1 MHGMS
6 RTVFDVSRSVT
17 DRAWVDR
24 IDDSSRAVALAMVQQ
39 HGLPDVVARI
49 LAGRDVPLEALPG
62 FLDPRLRDLMPDPFV
77 LTAME
82 PAALKIVGAIERDEI
97 IAVFGDYDVDGA
109 TSAALLAGFLDK
121 AGARRLIHIPDRL
134 TEGYGPNV
142 EAVATLVAAGAQ
154 LLVTVDCGTTGHEP
168 ILEAARLGVPTVV
181 LDHHQ
186 APEQLPEAYAIVN
199 PNRLDDLSGLG
210 HLCAAGVVF
219 MTLVAVNR
227 ILRARGFWEKRGGE
241 PDLMAMLDLVALGT
255 VADVVPLVGLNRAFV
270 RQGIAVMRRRDRLG
284 LRALADSARLD
295 GPIAPYHLGFL
306 FGPRINAGGRIGDAA
321 LGARLLLTGDENEAA
336 KIATE
341 LERLN
346 RERQEIEV
354 RMVEEAEAEALL
366 SVGLDENAAGIIVV
380 ASSHWHPG
388 IVGLVASRL
397 KDRFQRPVFALALDQ
412 NGFATGSGRS
422 VQGIDLGRAVRE
434 AVEQKVLIKGGGHA
448 MAAGLTIIAD
458 KIPELRAFFET
469 RLGADASRL
478 RAEQS
483 LVIDAAIMAGGA
495 TLSLLTEIDRAGP
508 YGSGHP
514 EPLFAFGAHRVVD
527 AMEVGTNHVRAK
539 LKAGDGKTLEAIAF
553 RAANQPIGIAL
564 MKNRGGVLHLAG
576 SLAINRYRGGETVQ
590 LRIMDVATPA
600 AH

>member
-49 LAGRDVPLEALPG
+49 LAGRDVPIDALPG
-62 FLDPRLRDLMPDPFV
+62 YLDPRLRDLMPDPFV

-82 PAALKIVGAIERDEI
+82 PAALKIVGAIEREEI
-97 IAVFGDYDVDGA
+97 IAIFGDYDVDGA

-576 SLAINRYRGGETVQ
+576 SLAINRSRGGETVQ

>member
-1 MHGMS
+1 MS

-17 DRAWVDR
+17 DRVWVDR

-49 LAGRDVPLEALPG
+49 LAGRDVPIDALPG

-77 LTAME
+77 MTAME

-97 IAVFGDYDVDGA
+97 IAIFGDYDVDGA

-380 ASSHWHPG
+380 ASSNWHPG

>member
-17 DRAWVDR
+17 DRAWLDR

-49 LAGRDVPLEALPG
+49 LAGRDVPIDALPG
-62 FLDPRLRDLMPDPFV
+62 YLDPRLRDLMPDPFV

-82 PAALKIVGAIERDEI
+82 PTALKIVGAIERDEI
-97 IAVFGDYDVDGA
+97 IAIFGDYDVDGA

-121 AGARRLIHIPDRL
+121 AGVRRLIHIPDRL

-168 ILEAARLGVPTVV
+168 IREAARLGVPTVV

>member
-1 MHGMS
+1 MS

-49 LAGRDVPLEALPG
+49 LAGRDVPIDALPG
-62 FLDPRLRDLMPDPFV
+62 YLDPRLRDLMPDPFV

-97 IAVFGDYDVDGA
+97 IAIFGDYDVDGA

-142 EAVATLVAAGAQ
+142 EAVATLVAAGAK
-154 LLVTVDCGTTGHEP
+154 LLITVDCGTTGHEP

-186 APEQLPEAYAIVN
+186 APEELPEAYAIVN

-219 MTLVAVNR
+219 MTLIAVNR

>member
-17 DRAWVDR
+17 DRVWVDR
-24 IDDSSRAVALAMVQQ
+24 IDDASRAVALAMVQQ

-49 LAGRDVPLEALPG
+49 LAGRDIAVDALPG
-62 FLDPRLRDLMPDPFV
+62 YLDPRLRDLMPDPFV

-82 PAALKIVGAIERDEI
+82 AAALRIAGAIERDEI
-97 IAVFGDYDVDGA
+97 IAIFGDYDVDGA
-109 TSAALLAGFLDK
+109 ASAALLAGFLDK
-121 AGARRLIHIPDRL
+121 ARARRLIHIPDRL

-142 EAVATLVAAGAQ
+142 EAVRLLVDAGAK
-154 LLVTVDCGTTGHEP
+154 LLVTVDCGTTGHEA
-168 ILEAARLGVPTVV
+168 ILEAARLGVSTVV

-186 APEQLPEAYAIVN
+186 APEELPQAYAIVN

-210 HLCAAGVVF
+210 YLCAAGVVF
-219 MTLVAVNR
+219 MTLIAVNR
-227 ILRARGFWEKRGGE
+227 ILRARGFWGKRGGE
-241 PDLMAMLDLVALGT
+241 PDFMAMLDLVALGT
-255 VADVVPLVGLNRAFV
+255 VADIVPLIGLNRAFV
-270 RQGIAVMRRRDRLG
+270 RQGISVMRRRDRLG
-284 LRALADSARLD
+284 LRALADGARLD

-321 LGARLLLTGDENEAA
+321 LGVRLLLTADESEAA

-366 SVGLDENAAGIIVV
+366 SVGLDENAAGIILV
-380 ASSHWHPG
+380 ASANWHPG

-397 KDRFQRPVFALALDQ
+397 KDRFQRPAFALAIDS

-422 VQGIDLGRAVRE
+422 VRGIDLGRAVRE
-434 AVEQKVLIKGGGHA
+434 AVEQRISIKGGGHA

-458 KIPELRAFFET
+458 KIPELRAFFES

-478 RAEQS
+478 RSEQS

-495 TLSLLTEIDRAGP
+495 TLSLLAEIDRAGP
-508 YGSGHP
+508 YGSGCP
-514 EPLFAFGAHRVVD
+514 EPIFAFSAHRIVD

-539 LKAGDGKTLEAIAF
+539 LQAGDGKTLEAIAF
-553 RAANQPIGIAL
+553 RAANQPIGLAL
-564 MKNRGGVLHLAG
+564 MKNRGGVLHVAG
-576 SLAINRYRGGETVQ
+576 SLAVNRYRGGETVQ
-590 LRIMDVATPA
+590 LRIMDVARPA
-600 AH
+600 TH

>member
-49 LAGRDVPLEALPG
+49 LAGRDVPIDALPG

-77 LTAME
+77 MTAME

-109 TSAALLAGFLDK
+109 TSVALLAGFLDS

-168 ILEAARLGVPTVV
+168 IREAARLGVPTVV

-422 VQGIDLGRAVRE
+422 VHGIDLGRAVRE

>member
-1 MHGMS
+1 MS
-6 RTVFDVSRSVT
+6 RTVFNVSRSVT

-24 IDDSSRAVALAMVQQ
+24 IDDSSRLVALAMVQQ

-49 LAGRDVPLEALPG
+49 LAGRDVPIDALPG
-62 FLDPRLRDLMPDPFV
+62 YLDPRLRDLMPDPFV

-97 IAVFGDYDVDGA
+97 IAIFGDYDVDGA
-109 TSAALLAGFLDK
+109 TSAALLAGFLDS

-142 EAVATLVAAGAQ
+142 EAVRLLVDDGAK

-186 APEQLPEAYAIVN
+186 APEELPEAYAIVN

>member
-77 LTAME
+77 MTAME

-97 IAVFGDYDVDGA
+97 IAIFGDYDVDGA

-186 APEQLPEAYAIVN
+186 APEELPEAYAIVN

>member
-1 MHGMS
+1 MS

-49 LAGRDVPLEALPG
+49 LAGRDVPIDALPG

-77 LTAME
+77 MTAME

-109 TSAALLAGFLDK
+109 TSVALLAGFLDS

-168 ILEAARLGVPTVV
+168 IREAARLGVPTVV

>member
-1 MHGMS
+1 MS

-49 LAGRDVPLEALPG
+49 LAGRDVPIDALPG
-62 FLDPRLRDLMPDPFV
+62 YLDPRLRDLMPDPFV

-97 IAVFGDYDVDGA
+97 IAIFGDYDVDGA

-397 KDRFQRPVFALALDQ
+397 KDRFQRPVFALAVDQ

>member
-1 MHGMS
+1 MS

-49 LAGRDVPLEALPG
+49 LAGRDVPIDALPG
-62 FLDPRLRDLMPDPFV
+62 YLDPRLRDLMPDPFV

-82 PAALKIVGAIERDEI
+82 PAALKIVGAIEGDEI
-97 IAVFGDYDVDGA
+97 IAIFGDYDVDGA
-109 TSAALLAGFLDK
+109 TSAALLAGFLDR

-380 ASSHWHPG
+380 ASSNWHPG

>member
-77 LTAME
+77 MTAME

-97 IAVFGDYDVDGA
+97 IAIFGDYDVDGA
-109 TSAALLAGFLDK
+109 PSAALLAGFLDK
-121 AGARRLIHIPDRL
+121 SGARRLIHIPDRL

-186 APEQLPEAYAIVN
+186 APEELPEAYAIVN

>member
-97 IAVFGDYDVDGA
+97 IAIFGDYDVDGA

-121 AGARRLIHIPDRL
+121 SGARRLIHIPDRL

-186 APEQLPEAYAIVN
+186 APEELPEAYAIVN

-380 ASSHWHPG
+380 ASSNWHPG

>member
-1 MHGMS
+1 MS

-49 LAGRDVPLEALPG
+49 LAGRDVPIDALPG
-62 FLDPRLRDLMPDPFV
+62 YLDPRLRDLMPDPFV

-97 IAVFGDYDVDGA
+97 IAIFGDYDVDGA

-168 ILEAARLGVPTVV
+168 IREAARLGVPTVV

-458 KIPELRAFFET
+458 KIPELRAFFEM

-553 RAANQPIGIAL
+553 RAANQPIGVAL

>member
-1 MHGMS
+1 MS

-49 LAGRDVPLEALPG
+49 LAGRDVPIDALPG
-62 FLDPRLRDLMPDPFV
+62 YLDPRLRDLMPDPFV
-77 LTAME
+77 MTAME

-97 IAVFGDYDVDGA
+97 IAIFGDYDVDGA

-142 EAVATLVAAGAQ
+142 EAVRLLVDDGAK

-380 ASSHWHPG
+380 ASSNWHPG

>member
-1 MHGMS
+1 MS

-49 LAGRDVPLEALPG
+49 LAGRDVPIDALPG
-62 FLDPRLRDLMPDPFV
+62 YLDPRLRDLMPDPFV

-97 IAVFGDYDVDGA
+97 IAIFGDYDVDGA

-168 ILEAARLGVPTVV
+168 IREAARLGVPTVV

-366 SVGLDENAAGIIVV
+366 SVGLDENAACIIVV

-553 RAANQPIGIAL
+553 RAANQPIGVAL

>member
-1 MHGMS
+1 
-6 RTVFDVSRSVT
+6 
-17 DRAWVDR
+17 
-24 IDDSSRAVALAMVQQ
+24 
-39 HGLPDVVARI
+39 
-49 LAGRDVPLEALPG
+49 
-62 FLDPRLRDLMPDPFV
+62 
-77 LTAME
+77 
-82 PAALKIVGAIERDEI
+82 
-97 IAVFGDYDVDGA
+97 
-109 TSAALLAGFLDK
+109 
-121 AGARRLIHIPDRL
+121 
-134 TEGYGPNV
+134 
-142 EAVATLVAAGAQ
+142 
-154 LLVTVDCGTTGHEP
+154 
-168 ILEAARLGVPTVV
+168 
-181 LDHHQ
+181 
-186 APEQLPEAYAIVN
+186 
-199 PNRLDDLSGLG
+199 
-210 HLCAAGVVF
+210 

-397 KDRFQRPVFALALDQ
+397 KDRFQRPVFALAVDQ

>member
-1 MHGMS
+1 MS

-49 LAGRDVPLEALPG
+49 LAGRDVPIDALPG
-62 FLDPRLRDLMPDPFV
+62 YLDPRLRDLMPDPFV
-77 LTAME
+77 MTAME

-97 IAVFGDYDVDGA
+97 IAIFGDYDVDGA

-219 MTLVAVNR
+219 MTLIAVNR
-227 ILRARGFWEKRGGE
+227 ILRAREFWEKRGGE

-295 GPIAPYHLGFL
+295 GPITPYHLGFL

-366 SVGLDENAAGIIVV
+366 TVGLDENAAGIIVV

-448 MAAGLTIIAD
+448 MAAGLTIIAN

-590 LRIMDVATPA
+590 LRITDVATPA

>member
-49 LAGRDVPLEALPG
+49 LAGRDVPIDALPG
-62 FLDPRLRDLMPDPFV
+62 YLDPRLRDLMPDPFV

-97 IAVFGDYDVDGA
+97 IAIFGDYDVDGA

-168 ILEAARLGVPTVV
+168 IREAARLGVPTVV

-478 RAEQS
+478 RVEQS

>member
-49 LAGRDVPLEALPG
+49 LAGRDVPIDALPG
-62 FLDPRLRDLMPDPFV
+62 YLDPRLRDLMPDPFV

-97 IAVFGDYDVDGA
+97 IAIFGDYDVDGA

-168 ILEAARLGVPTVV
+168 IREAARLGVPTVV

-380 ASSHWHPG
+380 ASSNWHPG

-397 KDRFQRPVFALALDQ
+397 KDRFQRPVFALAIDQ

-564 MKNRGGVLHLAG
+564 MKNRGGVLHVAG

>member
-1 MHGMS
+1 MS

-49 LAGRDVPLEALPG
+49 LAGRDVPIDALPG

-97 IAVFGDYDVDGA
+97 IAIFGDYDVDGA

-422 VQGIDLGRAVRE
+422 VQGIDLGRAVRD

-539 LKAGDGKTLEAIAF
+539 LKAGDGKTLDAIAF

>member
-1 MHGMS
+1 MS

-77 LTAME
+77 MTAME

-97 IAVFGDYDVDGA
+97 IAIFGDYDVDGA
-109 TSAALLAGFLDK
+109 TSVALLAGFLDS

-168 ILEAARLGVPTVV
+168 IREAARLGVPTVV

-366 SVGLDENAAGIIVV
+366 TVGLDENAAGIIVV

>member
-1 MHGMS
+1 MS

-77 LTAME
+77 MTAME

-97 IAVFGDYDVDGA
+97 IAIFGDYDVDGA

-590 LRIMDVATPA
+590 LRITDVATPA

>member
-77 LTAME
+77 MTAME

-97 IAVFGDYDVDGA
+97 IAIFGDYDVDGA

-186 APEQLPEAYAIVN
+186 APEELPEAYAIVN

-397 KDRFQRPVFALALDQ
+397 KDRFQRPVFALAVDQ

>member
-17 DRAWVDR
+17 DRAWLDR

-49 LAGRDVPLEALPG
+49 LAGRDVPIDALPG
-62 FLDPRLRDLMPDPFV
+62 YLDPRLRDLMPDPFV

-97 IAVFGDYDVDGA
+97 IAIFGDYDVDGA

-121 AGARRLIHIPDRL
+121 AGVRRLIHIPDRL

-168 ILEAARLGVPTVV
+168 IREAARLGVPTVV

-366 SVGLDENAAGIIVV
+366 SVGLDENAACIIVV

>member
-49 LAGRDVPLEALPG
+49 LAGRDVPIDALPG

-77 LTAME
+77 MTAME

-109 TSAALLAGFLDK
+109 TSVALLAGFLDS

-168 ILEAARLGVPTVV
+168 IREAARLGVPTVV

>member
-97 IAVFGDYDVDGA
+97 IAIFGDYDVDGA

-380 ASSHWHPG
+380 ASSNWHPG

>member
-49 LAGRDVPLEALPG
+49 LAGRDVPIDALPG
-62 FLDPRLRDLMPDPFV
+62 YLDPRLRDLMPDPFV

-97 IAVFGDYDVDGA
+97 IAIFGDYDVDGA

-564 MKNRGGVLHLAG
+564 MKNRGCVLHLAG

>member
-1 MHGMS
+1 MS

-49 LAGRDVPLEALPG
+49 LAGRDVPIDALPG
-62 FLDPRLRDLMPDPFV
+62 YLDPRLRDLMPDPFV
-77 LTAME
+77 MTAME

-97 IAVFGDYDVDGA
+97 IAIFGDYDVDGA

-168 ILEAARLGVPTVV
+168 IREAARLGVPTVV

>member
-77 LTAME
+77 MTAME

-97 IAVFGDYDVDGA
+97 IAIFGDYDVDGA

-168 ILEAARLGVPTVV
+168 IREAARLGVPTVV

-366 SVGLDENAAGIIVV
+366 SVGLDENSAGIIVV
-380 ASSHWHPG
+380 ASSNWHPG

-553 RAANQPIGIAL
+553 RAANQPIGVAL

-576 SLAINRYRGGETVQ
+576 SLAINRSRGGETVQ

>member
-1 MHGMS
+1 MS

-17 DRAWVDR
+17 DRAWLDR

-49 LAGRDVPLEALPG
+49 LAGRDVPIDALPG

-77 LTAME
+77 MTAME

-97 IAVFGDYDVDGA
+97 IAIFGDYDVDGA

-168 ILEAARLGVPTVV
+168 IREAARLGVPTVV

-539 LKAGDGKTLEAIAF
+539 LKAGDGKTLDAIAF

-590 LRIMDVATPA
+590 LRITDVATPA

>member
-6 RTVFDVSRSVT
+6 RTVFNVSRSVT

-24 IDDSSRAVALAMVQQ
+24 IDDSSRLVALAMVQQ

-49 LAGRDVPLEALPG
+49 LAGRDVPIDALPG
-62 FLDPRLRDLMPDPFV
+62 YLDPRLRDLMPDPFV

-97 IAVFGDYDVDGA
+97 IAIFGDYDVDGA
-109 TSAALLAGFLDK
+109 TSAALLAGFLDS

-142 EAVATLVAAGAQ
+142 EAVRLLVDDGAK

-186 APEQLPEAYAIVN
+186 APEELPEAYAIVN

-397 KDRFQRPVFALALDQ
+397 KDRFQRPVFALAVDQ

-434 AVEQKVLIKGGGHA
+434 AVEQ
-448 MAAGLTIIAD
+448 
-458 KIPELRAFFET
+458 
-469 RLGADASRL
+469 
-478 RAEQS
+478 
-483 LVIDAAIMAGGA
+483 
-495 TLSLLTEIDRAGP
+495 
-508 YGSGHP
+508 
-514 EPLFAFGAHRVVD
+514 
-527 AMEVGTNHVRAK
+527 
-539 LKAGDGKTLEAIAF
+539 
-553 RAANQPIGIAL
+553 
-564 MKNRGGVLHLAG
+564 
-576 SLAINRYRGGETVQ
+576 
-590 LRIMDVATPA
+590 
-600 AH
+600 

>member
-1 MHGMS
+1 MS

-49 LAGRDVPLEALPG
+49 LAGRDVPIDALPG
-62 FLDPRLRDLMPDPFV
+62 YLDPRLRDLMPDPFV

-97 IAVFGDYDVDGA
+97 IAIFGDYDVDGA

-168 ILEAARLGVPTVV
+168 IREAARLGVPTVV

-186 APEQLPEAYAIVN
+186 APEELPEAYAIVN

-380 ASSHWHPG
+380 ASSNWHPG

-508 YGSGHP
+508 FGSGHP

>member
-1 MHGMS
+1 MS

-49 LAGRDVPLEALPG
+49 LAGRDVPIDALPG

-77 LTAME
+77 MTAME

-97 IAVFGDYDVDGA
+97 IAIFGDYDVDGA

>member
-1 MHGMS
+1 MS
-6 RTVFDVSRSVT
+6 RPVFDVSRSVT

-82 PAALKIVGAIERDEI
+82 PAALKIVDAIERDEI
-97 IAVFGDYDVDGA
+97 IAIFGDYDVDGA

-186 APEQLPEAYAIVN
+186 APEELPEAYAIVN

>member
-49 LAGRDVPLEALPG
+49 LAGRDVPIDALPG
-62 FLDPRLRDLMPDPFV
+62 YLDPRLRDLMPDPFV

-97 IAVFGDYDVDGA
+97 IAIFGDYDVDGA

-142 EAVATLVAAGAQ
+142 EAVRLLVDAGAK

-186 APEQLPEAYAIVN
+186 APEELPEAYAIVN

-380 ASSHWHPG
+380 ASSNWHPG

>member
-49 LAGRDVPLEALPG
+49 LAGRDVPIDALPG
-62 FLDPRLRDLMPDPFV
+62 YLDPRLRDLMPDPFV
-77 LTAME
+77 MTAME

-97 IAVFGDYDVDGA
+97 IAIFGDYDVDGA

-380 ASSHWHPG
+380 ASSNWHPG

>member
-49 LAGRDVPLEALPG
+49 LAGRDVPIDALPG
-62 FLDPRLRDLMPDPFV
+62 YLDPRLRDLMPDPFV

-82 PAALKIVGAIERDEI
+82 PAALKIVGAIEGDEI
-97 IAVFGDYDVDGA
+97 IAIFGDYDVDGA
-109 TSAALLAGFLDK
+109 TSAALLAGFLDR

-380 ASSHWHPG
+380 ASSNWHPG

-397 KDRFQRPVFALALDQ
+397 KDRFQRPVFALAVDQ

>member
-6 RTVFDVSRSVT
+6 RTVFDVSCSVT

-77 LTAME
+77 MTAME

-109 TSAALLAGFLDK
+109 TSVALLAGFLDL

-142 EAVATLVAAGAQ
+142 EAVATLAAAGAK
-154 LLVTVDCGTTGHEP
+154 LLITVDCGTTGHEP

-186 APEQLPEAYAIVN
+186 APEELPEAYAIVN

-219 MTLVAVNR
+219 MTLIAVNR

-255 VADVVPLVGLNRAFV
+255 VADVVPLIGLNRAFV

-366 SVGLDENAAGIIVV
+366 TVGLDENAAGIIVV
-380 ASSHWHPG
+380 ASSNWHPG

-397 KDRFQRPVFALALDQ
+397 KDRFQRPVFALAIDQ

-434 AVEQKVLIKGGGHA
+434 AVEQRVLIKGGGHA

-458 KIPELRAFFET
+458 KIPELRSFFEM

-495 TLSLLTEIDRAGP
+495 TLPLLNEIDRAGP

-514 EPLFAFGAHRVVD
+514 EPLFAFAAHRVVD

-564 MKNRGGVLHLAG
+564 MKNRGGILHVAG